1 MDISNLSSTRQ
12 VLREASYKFLLPLN
26 DGTKMFYGRKKAAIP
41 GVIFKPADGN
51 TIRDSNHIFSVV
63 VNNAAGTK
71 LWNKIVQDNQ
81 SGTVNQGSP
90 EHEFLQL
97 WSNIGN
103 ARQDSVDLRAMS
115 QFPGVFKVAEL
126 YGRDRIFKYI
136 TTDLR
141 MPQQVFV
148 KHFGEVPD
156 MGEEHFVKFHDARV
170 FIPDNARAASKKAM
184 MNVLETLFQHLR
196 ANGFGFLFHGDIRFI
211 QLVGN
216 RIGTY
221 NVITKEMNIV
231 PKVKN
236 SKEVIYTLLHEFAHK
251 YWFEYMDQEARV
263 KVRQKFGELM
273 RGDTRHK
280 ADTSS
285 HDATIADLRANLEP
299 GMQLDYTGRKRD
311 FKRYSPFVIK
321 EITKDG
327 FLRLASVA
335 DEMEFVRVKAPIAA
349 LLTNR
354 WSVPSLEEGGF
365 EKPEPLTKYDME
377 SDQWFPTKYSMVE
390 DEEWFAEIMAFFLLD
405 HLHGEPE
412 EFLHEVFGV

>member
-1 MDISNLSSTRQ
+1 MDIIHLRSTRQ
-12 VLREASYKFLLPLN
+12 AIKEASYKFLLPLN
-26 DGTKMFYGRKKAAIP
+26 DGTKMFFGRKRAAIP

-51 TIRDSNHIFSVV
+51 TVMNSNHIFAVV

-71 LWNKIVQDNQ
+71 MWNKIVQDNPG
-81 SGTVNQGSP
+81 GTINQGSP

-115 QFPGVFKVAEL
+115 QFPGIFKIAEL
-126 YGRDRIFKYI
+126 YGRERIFKYI

-141 MPQQVFV
+141 MPQESFM

-156 MGEEHFVKFHDARV
+156 LGEEHFVKFHDARV
-170 FIPDNARAASKKAM
+170 FIPDNARASSKKAM
-184 MNVLETLFQHLR
+184 MNVLESLFQHLR

-211 QLVGN
+211 QLVGR

-221 NVITKEMNIV
+221 NVRTKEMNIA
-231 PKVKN
+231 PNIKN
-236 SKEVIYTLLHEFAHK
+236 SKQVIFTLLHEFAHK
-251 YWFEYMDQEARV
+251 YWYEYMDKGAIA
-263 KVRQKFGELM
+263 KVRQKYIEL
-273 RGDTRHK
+273 RREGVRHTKDTQ
-280 ADTSS
+280 
-285 HDATIADLRANLEP
+285 DASIEDLRSHLEP

-321 EITKDG
+321 DITKDG

-354 WSVPSLEEGGF
+354 WSVPALDEKGF
-365 EKPEPLTKYDME
+365 EKPEQLTKYEIE
-377 SDQWFPTKYSMVE
+377 SEQWFPTEYSMTE
-390 DEEWFAEIMAFFLLD
+390 DEEWFAELMAFFMLD
-405 HLHGEPE
+405 NLHGEPE
-412 EFLHEVFGV
+412 AFLHEVFGV